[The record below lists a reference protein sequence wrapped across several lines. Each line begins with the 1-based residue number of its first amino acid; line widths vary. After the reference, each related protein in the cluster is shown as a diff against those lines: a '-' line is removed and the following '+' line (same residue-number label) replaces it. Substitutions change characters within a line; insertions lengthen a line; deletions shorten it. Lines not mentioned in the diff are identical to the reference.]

1 MTRRDY
7 VLLTELMAGGLA
19 MLAKQ
24 NEKEHPD
31 AKDGE
36 SIGPSEMMQGFIL
49 GMGVL
54 AAGLHKDNAR
64 FDPALFFDN
73 VSKQAS
79 EIAGSNVSVKL
90 EAIIETE
97 TDDETPS
104 VEVIAA
110 KKEDLAPLFSKH
122 PFGRRKNG
130 GTIH

>member
-31 AKDGE
+31 AKEGE

-54 AAGLHKDNAR
+54 AAGLHKDNPR

-79 EIAGSNVSVKL
+79 TLAGSNVAVKL

-97 TDDETPS
+97 GDDKTPD
-104 VEVIAA
+104 VELIGV
-110 KKEDLAPLFSKH
+110 KKDEEAPLFSKH